1 MPGMNG
7 EEVLSLLKPLGPQHR
22 VLVVSAHTREEYRA
36 RARDLGASHYM
47 AKPVDP
53 DELINVVD
61 HLLGDSNNA
70 GGSPVQKSASL
81 WTLDGLV
88 GLVFDEGEIGPAKRL
103 SALGVLLGIFGVLTW
118 LVTY

>member
-1 MPGMNG
+1 MDG

-22 VLVVSAHTREEYRA
+22 VMVVSAHTREEYRA

-53 DELINVVD
+53 EELINVVG
-61 HLLGDSNNA
+61 HLLGDSDST
-70 GGSPVQKSASL
+70 GGSPVRKSASL
-81 WTLDGLV
+81 RTLDGFV

-103 SALGVLLGIFGVLTW
+103 SALGVVLGIVGVLTW
-118 LVTY
+118 LVMY